1 MGRGGSRVNGLRNM
15 AAVSRGQGTQ
25 IEKSKETKKTRGERK
40 SLGIAGSLASCKS
53 NFYWPG

>member
-1 MGRGGSRVNGLRNM
+1 VNGLRNM